1 MKKPLIQLMTL
12 LLTIILTAFSS
23 PSARTTPSIPIVE
36 NTTNLSLVTTSMSG
50 IVTFAD
56 PVLEAMVR
64 GSMGK
69 PEGDIT
75 LAEAGRTRMNLS
87 NELQHY
93 YSSVADQGS
102 QRTGEL
108 HQP

>member
-1 MKKPLIQLMTL
+1 MTL
-12 LLTIILTAFSS
+12 LLTIILAAFNS

-36 NTTNLSLVTTSMSG
+36 NTTNFSLVTTSMSG

-75 LAEAGRTRMNLS
+75 LAEA
-87 NELQHY
+87 
-93 YSSVADQGS
+93 
-102 QRTGEL
+102 
-108 HQP
+108 